1 MKYKILYI
9 SAVVPDTTSGGRF
22 AMYRHLI
29 IKNDFEVAVA
39 STNSVNLPIDHQ
51 LNIRRNRLV
60 ERIRRTKLSRLIYNL
75 EYIINWACLPS
86 KLLNF
91 AIEFKPNAILCVVDD
106 WHIGLAYQL
115 AKHLNIPLVVNFQ
128 DLFCLSQFVPQSS
141 RPYKIITSWLVKKY
155 HYINNVS
162 SHSFYTSEGM
172 REWFGNDTRGKV
184 LYPIGDFDV
193 HHSPKILMPSSNF
206 SQDDKVVTVTYAGNC
221 YGAYGRMM
229 LRLAEVVKLQAS
241 LHSKLQIK
249 LQIFAAGNDWESEKL
264 QEMQDAGIYQG
275 FKPFSELKSALDQS
289 DAFLTVMSFEDMEKT
304 FMKTSFTTKWL
315 DYVPYHK
322 PVFVWGPNY
331 STAVKFA
338 NKHQAAVTVCED
350 NPNILL
356 QAIISLVNDQAKW
369 DVAAKNSALIANTLL
384 NPNEIH
390 KLFVEN
396 LVRVCEQV
404 T

>member
-1 MKYKILYI
+1 
-9 SAVVPDTTSGGRF
+9 
-22 AMYRHLI
+22 MYRHLI

-39 STNSVNLPIDHQ
+39 STNSVDLPIDHQ

-75 EYIINWACLPS
+75 EYIINWFYLPS

-155 HYINNVS
+155 HYINNIS

-172 REWFGNDTRGKV
+172 REWFGNDTRGNV

-193 HHSPKILMPSSNF
+193 HHSPKVLIPSSNF
-206 SQDDKVVTVTYAGNC
+206 SQEDKVVTVTYAGNC

-241 LHSKLQIK
+241 FHSKLQIK

-350 NPNILL
+350 NPNILM
-356 QAIISLVNDQAKW
+356 QAIIALVNDQAKW

-390 KLFVEN
+390 KLFTEN

>member
-39 STNSVNLPIDHQ
+39 STNSVDLPIAHQ

-75 EYIINWACLPS
+75 EYIINWFYLPS

-128 DLFCLSQFVPQSS
+128 DLFCLSQFVSQSS

-172 REWFGNDTRGKV
+172 REWFGNDARGDV
-184 LYPIGDFDV
+184 LYPIGDFGI
-193 HHSPKILMPSSNF
+193 HHSPEVLIPPSRF
-206 SQDDKVVTVTYAGNC
+206 SQEDKVVTITYAGNC

-229 LRLAEVVKLQAS
+229 LRLAEVVKLQAN
-241 LHSKLQIK
+241 LHPKLQIK
-249 LQIFAAGNDWESEKL
+249 LQIFAAGNDWESAKL

-289 DAFLTVMSFEDMEKT
+289 DAFLTVMSFEGMEKT

-322 PVFVWGPNY
+322 PVFVWGPDY

-350 NPNILL
+350 NPNMLL
-356 QAIISLVNDQAKW
+356 QAMISLVNDQAKW

-390 KLFVEN
+390 RLFVEN